1 MSATVTIKHPGLII
15 GLAVAAISGVII
27 LAIIGALA
35 YAKLSSVETEIVTMQ
50 KQTRQRE
57 MQADTVIQYIHNSF
71 DSILSRVD
79 KNQSSIN
86 GIEKAIKQ
94 NEYSIQELEIKNAL
108 K

>member
-1 MSATVTIKHPGLII
+1 MTATVTIKHPGLII

-35 YAKLSSVETEIVTMQ
+35 YAKLSSVETEIITMQ

>member
-35 YAKLSSVETEIVTMQ
+35 YAKLSSVETEIITMQ

-57 MQADTVIQYIHNSF
+57 MQADTVIKYIHNSF